1 MFISKNQTNMKKKVK
16 LYEVRE
22 DSLVYAISFVENP
35 AIESDFIY
43 LSSDEPIHQI
53 YLEQDEKHIVY
64 GAVLIPNKPIYR
76 RSANEEFYIKFPQSS
91 IEQLAHNYLM
101 DGYNQSFTEHHQF
114 DVEDVSIIESWVK
127 LSEADKSVG
136 LGLNVPNGSWLVGVK
151 VNNEALWNDIKNG
164 TVKGFSVESF
174 LNFDKIMS
182 NKIEETNMNDETKE
196 LIEVSESFWVK
207 IATII
212 KEALKNPEVPE
223 LEAQVTAAQ
232 VVDDMKEDVVIEN
245 PTTDEVVPTTDEPT
259 VVETPIADEEPT
271 EVVEETTEPEVIAEE
286 VVTEVVEETETTNE
300 AKEDLQI
307 VIDELNKKIAEL
319 NSKIEELEKENVKL
333 SKQPS
338 TKPLNIKANLS
349 SDSSAFDRMLAVM
362 NGSAFSK

>member
-1 MFISKNQTNMKKKVK
+1 MIHRILLFDGYVNNKQTNMKKKVK

-43 LSSDEPIHQI
+43 LSSDEPINQI

-76 RSANEEFYIKFPQSS
+76 RARNEEFYIQFPQSS

-151 VNNEALWNDIKNG
+151 VNNEALWNDIKSG

-182 NKIEETNMNDETKE
+182 NKIEQTNMDETKE
-196 LIEVSESFWVK
+196 LIEVSESFWTK

-212 KEALKNPEVPE
+212 KDALKNPEVPE

-232 VVDDMKEDVVIEN
+232 VVDDMKEDVIVET
-245 PTTDEVVPTTDEPT
+245 PMTEEPT
-259 VVETPIADEEPT
+259 VVEP
-271 EVVEETTEPEVIAEE
+271 TEPEVIAEE
-286 VVTEVVEETETTNE
+286 VVTEVVEETQTTDE

>member
-1 MFISKNQTNMKKKVK
+1 MKSNKIK

-22 DSLVYAISFVENP
+22 DSLVYCISFVENP
-35 AIESDFIY
+35 AIESDFVF
-43 LSSDEPIHQI
+43 LSADEPIHQI
-53 YLEQDEKHIVY
+53 CLEQDEKHIVY

-76 RSANEEFYIKFPQSS
+76 RARNEEFYIQFPQTT
-91 IEQLAHNYLM
+91 IEQLAHNYLI
-101 DGYNQSFTEHHQF
+101 DGYNQAFTEHHQMQIN
-114 DVEDVSIIESWVK
+114 DVSIIESWVK

-151 VNNEALWNDIKNG
+151 VNNEVLWNDIKDG
-164 TVKGFSVESF
+164 KVKGFSVESF
-174 LNFDKIMS
+174 LNFDEIML
-182 NKIEETNMNDETKE
+182 NKIEQTNMEETKE
-196 LIEVSESFWVK
+196 LIEVSESFWTK

-245 PTTDEVVPTTDEPT
+245 PTTDEVV
-259 VVETPIADEEPT
+259 ETPITDEEPT
-271 EVVEETTEPEVIAEE
+271 EVVDEPTVVEEPTEPEVIAEE
-286 VVTEVVEETETTNE
+286 VVTEVVEETQTADE

>member
-1 MFISKNQTNMKKKVK
+1 MKKKVK

-22 DSLVYAISFVENP
+22 DSLVYCISFVENP
-35 AIESDFIY
+35 AIESEFIY

-76 RSANEEFYIKFPQSS
+76 RCANEEFYIKFPQSS
-91 IEQLAHNYLM
+91 IEQLAHNYLI
-101 DGYNQSFTEHHQF
+101 DGNNKSFTEHHQF
-114 DVEDVSIIESWVK
+114 NVEDVSIVESWVK
-127 LSEADKSVG
+127 LSEADKSVD
-136 LGLNVPNGSWLVGVK
+136 LGLNVPNGSWVVGVK
-151 VNNEALWNDIKNG
+151 VNNNDLWNDIKEG
-164 TVKGFSVESF
+164 KVKGFSVESF
-174 LNFDKIMS
+174 LNFDEIML
-182 NKIEETNMNDETKE
+182 NKIEDTNMDEVKE
-196 LIEVSESFWVK
+196 TIEVSESFWMR

-232 VVDDMKEDVVIEN
+232 VVDDMKEDVVIEEA
-245 PTTDEVVPTTDEPT
+245 TEVIEEPLT
-259 VVETPIADEEPT
+259 DEEPI
-271 EVVEETTEPEVIAEE
+271 VEETTEPEVIAEE
-286 VVTEVVEETETTNE
+286 VVTEVVEETSTTDE

-338 TKPLNIKANLS
+338 AKPINIKANLS